1 MPLAAGVRF
10 GPYEIVTTLGAGG
23 MGEVYRAHDTRLH
36 RDVAI
41 KVLPDVLPVDQQSI
55 DRFYR
60 EGRAVSALN
69 HPHICVIHDVG
80 EEPAPFIVFE
90 LLEGETLKDRLSRGA
105 LPPAEALEYAIQV
118 ADGLEAAH
126 GKGIIHRDIKP
137 ANVFLISRRHAKILD
152 FGLAK
157 MTRELLARP
166 SDALAETALKP
177 DALLTTPGTALGTI
191 AYMSPEQVRGEDL
204 DARSDIF
211 SFGATLYEM
220 LAGRP
225 AFPGQTAG
233 VVFDRILNSR
243 PASPASV
250 NPAVPLPFEPIVM
263 KALERSPR
271 RRYQSAAALR
281 AALQALRGLE
291 QQPAGGMS
299 SARAGSTS
307 PRRPP
312 NRSSGRLSGR
322 ARPIDSLAVLPF
334 ANQSGDADQEYLADG
349 LTEAIIS
356 KLSRLE
362 GLRVV
367 PRSTVFRYKAR
378 DIDPVLAAREMKVRG
393 LLTGRVS
400 QRAGN
405 LAIAV
410 ELVDVSKNAQVWGDR
425 YHRAMTDIFAVQEQ
439 MAADICESLQLTLTG
454 EERRRLGGRQTE
466 NPAAYEAYMKG
477 RHFWNRRS
485 VEGFLRAIEFFQ
497 QAIDLD
503 PNYAAAYTGLADT
516 FNVLGYYNDRA
527 PADVYPKAKAAAE
540 RALQIDERVAEAHA
554 SLGYSLLFFDRAF
567 GESERHFLR
576 AIDLSPAYASAH
588 QWYGWLLFVRREFDR
603 ALAAMRRA
611 HEIDPLS
618 LIINDHLGY
627 ALALAGRPDDALVQL
642 QRTIELNPG
651 FSLSHLRIGLIQA
664 SQGQIEAAIAS
675 LELGVRLSEERVGMG
690 YLGQL
695 FARVGRT
702 SDAEKVLAAFD
713 ERARRQ
719 FVSSLDRALVLDG
732 LGRIDETVAAL
743 ERAEADRISDLV
755 RCRLLPWSDALQAD
769 PRFARLLERLGV

>member
-1 MPLAAGVRF
+1 MPLAAGTRF
-10 GPYEIVTTLGAGG
+10 GPYEIVATLGAGG
-23 MGEVYRAHDTRLH
+23 MGEVYRARDTRLD

-41 KVLPDVLPVDQQSI
+41 KVLPDAISPDQQSV

-60 EGRAVSALN
+60 EGRAASALN

-80 EEPAPFIVFE
+80 EQPAPFIVFE
-90 LLEGETLKDRLSRGA
+90 LLEGETLKDRLARGP
-105 LPPAEALEYAIQV
+105 LELSEALEYAMQI

-126 GKGIIHRDIKP
+126 GKGIVHRDIKP
-137 ANVFLISRRHAKILD
+137 GNIFLTSRRHAKILD

-166 SDALAETALKP
+166 PDALAETALTP

-204 DARSDIF
+204 DHRSDLF

-220 LAGRP
+220 LTGRP
-225 AFPGQTAG
+225 AFPGRTAG
-233 VVFDRILNSR
+233 IVFDRILRGR
-243 PASPASV
+243 PAPLGSV
-250 NPAVPLPFEPIVM
+250 HPGVPLSLEPIVM

-281 AALQALRGLE
+281 TALHGVRGLAQE
-291 QQPAGGMS
+291 PPG
-299 SARAGSTS
+299 SATSVRSGSIS
-307 PRRPP
+307 PRRAPS
-312 NRSSGRLSGR
+312 RGSGRTSGR
-322 ARPIDSLAVLPF
+322 SKPIDSLAVLPF

-362 GLRVV
+362 SLRVV
-367 PRSTVFRYKAR
+367 PRSSVFRYKGR
-378 DIDPVLAAREMKVRG
+378 DIDPVVAAREMKVRG

-405 LAIAV
+405 LAIVV
-410 ELVDVSKNAQVWGDR
+410 ELVDVPKNAQIWGDR
-425 YHRAMTDIFAVQEQ
+425 YHRAITDIFAVQEQ
-439 MAADICESLQLTLTG
+439 MAADICDSLQLTLTG

-466 NPAAYEAYMKG
+466 DPAAYEAYMKG

-503 PNYAAAYTGLADT
+503 PHYAAAYTGLADT
-516 FNVLGYYNDRA
+516 LNVLGYYNDR
-527 PADVYPKAKAAAE
+527 PPTTVYPKAKAAAE

-576 AIDLSPAYASAH
+576 AIDLSPSYASGH

-603 ALAAMRRA
+603 ALDAMQRA

-627 ALALAGRPDDALVQL
+627 ALSLAGRPADALAQV

-651 FSLSHLRIGLIQA
+651 FSLSHVRLGLIQA
-664 SQGQIEAAIAS
+664 SQGQTEAAIAS
-675 LELGVRLSEERVGMG
+675 LELGVRLSEERVGLG
-690 YLGQL
+690 YLGQIL
-695 FARVGRT
+695 GRVGRT
-702 SDAEKVLAAFD
+702 GDAEAILARFD

-719 FVSSLDRALVLDG
+719 FVSPLDRALVLDG
-732 LGRIDETVAAL
+732 LGRLDDAFAAI
-743 ERAEADRISDLV
+743 ERAEAERISDLV
-755 RCRLLPWSDALQAD
+755 RCRLLPWSDQLQLD
-769 PRFARLLERLGV
+769 PRFALLLERLGV